1 MPSRIRLLMFFIYL
15 GMIVLAGRLVQLQ
28 VFQYSKYATLARG
41 NHQRTETI
49 PALRGRIFDR
59 NGTTLADN
67 RIAVDLYYSG
77 GPILFERQILEILG
91 LERLPEVAKG
101 EEVVLAANLPDDW
114 VPTLA
119 ELSAGQANLRL
130 EERIERYYPNPI
142 AGPVI
147 GYVQGPTADDL
158 KRGYERSD
166 LVGRAGLEAALED
179 TLRGRRGLKLVEVNV
194 HGEVIRE
201 QVLAP
206 PLAGKDVY
214 LTLDLNLQRS
224 AEKALAAGL
233 ADLNAGRKKLHE
245 PYEKVAKGALVA
257 LDPQSGEVLALAT
270 APAYDPNIFTRR
282 PAPVDEIRS
291 LQTDPA
297 HPLLNRAV
305 QAYTPGSTFKPVTAS
320 ALLEKRLVSPQT
332 TYRCLPFIT
341 FGGQVR
347 HNWSYRDMG
356 PMTVQEALAYSCN
369 TWFYQAV
376 IEAGPTSVIDVI
388 ANRARELGFGNHTGL
403 ELAERTGLV
412 PDKAWKK
419 ERFNEPWYPGETL
432 SVAIGQGAVL
442 ATPVQVARMLGVVA
456 TGGVAPRIHLVRK
469 IGSQLEKIAKRRVKG
484 RYWGS
489 LQKGLR
495 KTVTEGT
502 ASSRLKDFPVPTA
515 GKTGTA
521 ETPGKKAGYEHA
533 WYMGYGPYPLDKNS
547 KYQPLVA
554 VAFFENAGEGSR
566 VALPAV
572 KKVMQAYWKVPAK
585 LPEPPKKP

>member
-1 MPSRIRLLMFFIYL
+1 MPERVRWLLVFVYL
-15 GMIVLAGRLVQLQ
+15 SMLVLAGRLVQLQ
-28 VFQYSKYATLARG
+28 VLEHGKYATLARG

-59 NGTTLADN
+59 NGNTLADN

-77 GPILFERQILEILG
+77 GPVLFARQILDILG
-91 LERLPEVAKG
+91 LKELPPVKKG
-101 EEVVLAANLPDDW
+101 EEVVLAANLPDEW

-119 ELSAGQANLRL
+119 ELSAGQSNLRL

-147 GYVQGPTADDL
+147 GYVQGPTAADL
-158 KRGYERSD
+158 KRGYERGD

-194 HGEVIRE
+194 HGEVVRE

-206 PLAGKDVY
+206 PQPGKDVY
-214 LTLDLNLQRS
+214 LTIDLSLQRA
-224 AEKALAAGL
+224 AEKALAEGL
-233 ADLNAGRKKLHE
+233 ADLNAGRDKLHE
-245 PYEKVAKGALVA
+245 PHEQVAKGAMVA
-257 LDPQSGEVLALAT
+257 LDPKSGEVLAMAT
-270 APAYDPNIFTRR
+270 APAYDPNLFTRR
-282 PAPVDEIRS
+282 PAPAGEIAA
-291 LQTDPA
+291 LQKDPA

-320 ALLEKRLVSPQT
+320 ALLEKRLVTPAT
-332 TYRCLPFIT
+332 TYRCLPAIT

-347 HNWSYRDMG
+347 RNWSARDMG
-356 PMTVQEALAYSCN
+356 PMTVKEALAYSCN

-376 IEAGPTSVIDVI
+376 IKAGPTSSIDVI
-388 ANRARELGFGNHTGL
+388 AARARELGFGSRTGL
-403 ELAERTGLV
+403 ELAEKAGLV

-419 ERFNEPWYPGETL
+419 ERFGQPWYPGETL

-442 ATPVQVARMLGVVA
+442 ATPVQLAKMLATVA
-456 TGGVAPRIHLVRK
+456 TGGLAARPHLVLKVDGQPTRVRAH
-469 IGSQLEKIAKRRVKG
+469 QVKG
-484 RYWGS
+484 RYWRV
-489 LQKGLR
+489 LQEGLR

-502 ASSRLKDFPVPTA
+502 SSFRLKNFPVPTA

-533 WYMGYGPYPLDKNS
+533 WYIGYGPYPLEGKS
-547 KYQPLVA
+547 PYPPLVA

-572 KKVMQAYWKVPAK
+572 KKLMQAYWKVPAE
-585 LPEPPKKP
+585 LPPEKR